1 MFRLI
6 DLETTGF
13 EPDEDEIVEIA
24 SVDVSEAGVI
34 SNPMED
40 LVNPGFPIPPES
52 SAVHHLIDEDV
63 ATAGKLSEVLPH
75 YVDPALIYVA
85 HNAKFEKSFLTDLPE
100 VHWLCT
106 YKAAARVWPEAPS
119 HSNQVLRY
127 WLKLNVPRD
136 IGMAHR
142 ALPDCYVTAELLSRL
157 LEKASLDDMLRWTN
171 MPVLKRKCAFG
182 KHVGTDWAE
191 VPKDYLQWIVRN
203 GTFDED
209 TMYTAKVHLGLV
221 EHV

>member
-24 SVDVSEAGVI
+24 SVDLDNSGNVF
-34 SNPMED
+34 NPMEH
-40 LVNPGFPIPPES
+40 LVNPGFPIPAES
-52 SAVHHLIDEDV
+52 SAVHHIIDEDV
-63 ATAGKLSEVLPH
+63 KNALKLDAVLPH
-75 YVDPALIYVA
+75 YKSDTFTFVA
-85 HNAKFEKSFLTDLPE
+85 HNAKFERAFLSALGDVP
-100 VHWLCT
+100 WLCT
-106 YKAAARVWPEAPS
+106 YKAAARIWPEAPS

-127 WLKLNVPRD
+127 WLKLEVDRD
-136 IGMAHR
+136 VGMPHR
-142 ALPDCYVTAELLSRL
+142 ALPDCLVTAQLLLRL
-157 LEKASLDDMLRWTN
+157 LDKASLEDMLRWTN
-171 MPVLKRKCAFG
+171 MPVLKRKCGFG
-182 KHVGTDWAE
+182 KHVGQLWSE

-209 TMYTAKVHLGLV
+209 TLYTAKVHLGLV